1 MKLEEILKWT
11 NGKILNAK
19 RKKITGIST
28 DTRKI
33 KKGEVFIAL
42 KGENFDGHN
51 FVEEA
56 FKKGAS
62 YAIVEREIKGLN
74 EIIVN
79 DTLYALGEIA
89 KNYRSKKDIRMIVI
103 TGTVGKTTT
112 KEFIYNILKM
122 KFNTAKN
129 EKNYNNLIGVPMELL
144 KIKDEK
150 FGVFEI
156 GTSSPGEIRRLSQ
169 ITLPDVGIITEITPV
184 HLEFFKNIKNIFI
197 EKSSMIEYVKDKIII
212 NGDNVYLKEIDSS
225 KVIKVG
231 FDKENDF
238 VINIIRAND
247 NVIFKINNEE
257 FEIKN
262 KGRGMVL
269 SASFAI
275 VTSILENIDTE
286 TIRKGLDEELDVEHR
301 MKIIRIGNLNVID
314 DTYNASPASV
324 KNAIEF
330 LSTKKHRIA
339 VLGDML
345 ELGEKSKHYHYLI
358 GEFLKDKIDVLICI
372 GENSVYYKK
381 GFGKGYYVKD
391 IEEAL
396 KIIIENAKEDSWI
409 LVKGS
414 RKLKLEDLIEKMRG
428 KICYTISTS

>member
-1 MKLEEILKWT
+1 MKLEEILKCT